1 MKTKSIVLMF
11 LIIALLLAGGFM
23 ASKKFIIKSEKTTT
37 RAKVITPKG
46 SQNAES
52 EAELDRQNAGFTSEN
67 FDTFIEL
74 LPSETL
80 INTLTIDFNNDG
92 YDDEVITVRRFGS
105 DVFTIIPGLFNP
117 ETADYDRLDD
127 IPTSISKIRTFSI
140 SGMDLTGDHR
150 NALVYQG
157 VADDE
162 NYVMQLFLWEAEN
175 EDETEGQLIKI
186 GDFTSDGTIFIQQVE
201 RSDSYQ
207 LSLSKGE
214 SFSVWVYESE
224 KSLDEKGNVIAGQNQ
239 IQKEYKWNPALRL
252 YELANELKV
261 TAGKLAAN
269 ELSRIQDGTV
279 ETFAAFLDGL
289 WYKTSSEDGVLRY
302 IYFNYENLEIILL
315 QSDSQE
321 VYEWDDSKLRHNGIY
336 LYTVN
341 SDITNLQRRFDIL
354 LTSVE
359 EIKITLYDSIGLIIK
374 ESSVWDGQYKKM
386 SFNSS
391 IEENE
396 EEEKNQFISVLEAQE
411 LWTSTDGMN
420 NLALKDNRYTFTFD
434 GMQEEGVYS
443 AMKIGSY
450 NVLQLR
456 PDSFDTALNQTYA
469 MEFGTK
475 TVTETV
481 KKQTVEKVVTDYDT
495 IIFTPVKI
503 TPTDCFATDGRVYT
517 FTKQL
522 DQ

>member
-1 MKTKSIVLMF
+1 MKTKSITLMF
-11 LIIALLLAGGFM
+11 VIIAILLGAGFL
-23 ASKKFIIKSEKTTT
+23 ASKKFIHKSEKVVT
-37 RAKVITPKG
+37 RAKIVTPKG
-46 SQNAES
+46 TQSS
-52 EAELDRQNAGFTSEN
+52 ETDEDADRQNSGFNSEN

-80 INTLTIDFNNDG
+80 IYTLTIDFNNDG
-92 YDDEVITVRRFGS
+92 YDDEVITVRRIGS
-105 DVFTIIPGLFNP
+105 EVFTIIPGLFNP

-127 IPTSISKIRTFSI
+127 IPTSISKIRTFSL
-140 SGMDLTGDHR
+140 SGMDLIGDHR
-150 NALVYQG
+150 NALIYQG

-162 NYVMQLFLWEAEN
+162 NYVMQLFLWE
-175 EDETEGQLIKI
+175 EDGDSEGSGELVKI
-186 GDFTSDGTIFIQQVE
+186 GDFTSDGTVFIQQVE

-207 LSLSKGE
+207 LSLSRGE

-224 KSLDEKGNVIAGQNQ
+224 KTVDEKGNVVPGQNQ
-239 IQKEYKWNPALRL
+239 IQKEYKWEPSSGV
-252 YELANELKV
+252 YELTNEIKV

-289 WYKTSSEDGVLRY
+289 WYKTSSDDGVLRY
-302 IYFNYENLEIILL
+302 IYFNYEKLEIILL

-354 LTSVE
+354 LNSVE
-359 EIKITLYDSIGLIIK
+359 EIKITLYDSIGLTIK
-374 ESSVWDGQYKKM
+374 ESSVWDGQYKKL
-386 SFNSS
+386 SLQSS
-391 IEENE
+391 IEETNT
-396 EEEKNQFISVLEAQE
+396 EEKNQYVDALEAQE
-411 LWTSTDGMN
+411 LWTTTDGMN
-420 NLALKDNRYTFTFD
+420 TLVMADHRYTFTFD
-434 GMQEEGVYS
+434 GMQEEGLYS

-450 NVLQLR
+450 NVLELR
-456 PDSFDTALNQTYA
+456 STSFNSTLNQTYA

-475 TVTETV
+475 IVTETV

-503 TPTDCFATDGRVYT
+503 TPTDCFATDGRSYT
-517 FTKQL
+517 FTIMN
-522 DQ
+522 

>member
-1 MKTKSIVLMF
+1 MKTKSITLMF
-11 LIIALLLAGGFM
+11 VIIAILVGAGFM
-23 ASKKFIIKSEKTTT
+23 ASKKFITKSEKTTT
-37 RAKVITPKG
+37 RAKIVTPKG
-46 SQNAES
+46 GQES
-52 EAELDRQNAGFTSEN
+52 EADTEADHQTSGFNSEN
-67 FDTFIEL
+67 FDTFITL
-74 LPSETL
+74 YQSETL

-92 YDDEVITVRRFGS
+92 YDDEVITVRRLGS

-117 ETADYDRLDD
+117 ETAEYDRLDD
-127 IPTSISKIRTFSI
+127 IPTDISKIRTFSL

-150 NALVYQG
+150 NALIYQG

-162 NYVMQLFLWEAEN
+162 NYVMQLFLWEEAA
-175 EDETEGQLIKI
+175 GQPQGGELVKI
-186 GDFTSDGTIFIQQVE
+186 GDFTSDGTIFIQQIE

-207 LSLSKGE
+207 LSLSRGE

-224 KSLDEKGNVIAGQNQ
+224 KITDENGNTVAGQNQ
-239 IQKEYKWNPALRL
+239 IQREYKWNYSSGM
-252 YELANELKV
+252 YELANEIKV

-302 IYFNYENLEIILL
+302 IYFNYEKLEIILL
-315 QSDSQE
+315 EADSQE

-374 ESSVWDGQYKKM
+374 ESSVWDGQYKKL
-386 SFNSS
+386 SLQSS
-391 IEENE
+391 IEETDV
-396 EEEKNQFISVLEAQE
+396 EEKNQFIAALEDE
-411 LWTSTDGMN
+411 NVWYTTDGLN
-420 NLALKDNRYTFTFD
+420 TLSLKDHCDSFTFD
-434 GMQEEGVYS
+434 GMQEAGIYS
-443 AMKIGSY
+443 VMKIGSY

-456 PDSFDTALNQTYA
+456 STSFDSTLNETYA

-475 TVTETV
+475 IVTETV
-481 KKQTVEKVVTDYDT
+481 KKQTIEKSVTDYDT

-517 FTKQL
+517 FTKNKE
-522 DQ
+522 